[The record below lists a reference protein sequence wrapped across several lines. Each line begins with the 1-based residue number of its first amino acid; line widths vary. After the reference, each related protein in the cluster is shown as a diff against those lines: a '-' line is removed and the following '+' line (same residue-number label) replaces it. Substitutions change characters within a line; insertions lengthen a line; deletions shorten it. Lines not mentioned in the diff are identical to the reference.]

1 MNRTFWQLVRR
12 YVVLV
17 ALMFWQGGFLFYS
30 AVVVPIGQQV
40 LYPPSEQGFITR
52 QVTDYLNLS
61 GAFCLALLAWDL
73 LAGRDPLRPRRWGR
87 WSLML
92 VMAATLGLL
101 AHLHLRLDA
110 QLDPV
115 QRIVL
120 YDREFYPLHRMY
132 LWTQTVQW
140 GAAMLYV
147 ALMVWAWRAED
158 VNGPSASGNTRSP

>member
-1 MNRTFWQLVRR
+1 MNRTPGQLVRR
-12 YVVLV
+12 YIVLV

-30 AVVVPIGQQV
+30 AVVVQIGQKV
-40 LYPPSEQGFITR
+40 LDSPSDQGFITR

-61 GAFCLALLAWDL
+61 GAICLLLLAWDL
-73 LAGRDPLRPRRWGR
+73 ISGGDPSRGRRWAR
-87 WSLML
+87 WSLVL
-92 VMAATLGLL
+92 IMAATLGLL
-101 AHLHLRLDA
+101 VYLHARLDA

-115 QRIVL
+115 HRIVL

-147 ALMVWAWRAED
+147 ALLIWAWRAED
-158 VNGPSASGNTRSP
+158 AKS